1 MMGKILSPRLVHI
14 IDNKIFSQNID
25 ALILS
30 HIHLSPVEQQSILEL
45 RSRELRL
52 ERINNYLCQEIEIL
66 FEQERIK
73 HQTNKV
79 FSIYK
84 ATSDKTDNTPLS
96 QKNLPP
102 ESKFLK
108 LIESAPLL
116 LEHKDFLLQQVDRLN
131 YLSKD
136 SVEYQNLS
144 SYLENI
150 AKIPWNSFSS
160 PSENFAEVKEKLN
173 QDHYGLEDVK
183 QRILEYLAL
192 RKLNPENK
200 GMILCLVGPPG
211 VGKTSI
217 GESIANALH
226 RPFVRISLGG
236 VKEEADIRG
245 IAERMSVLILA
256 VLSKLCNKQKQWI
269 Q

>member
-1 MMGKILSPRLVHI
+1 M
-14 IDNKIFSQNID
+14 
-25 ALILS
+25 
-30 HIHLSPVEQQSILEL
+30 EQQSILEL

-200 GMILCLVGPPG
+200 GMILCLVGPQG
-211 VGKTSI
+211 S
-217 GESIANALH
+217 
-226 RPFVRISLGG
+226 
-236 VKEEADIRG
+236 VKQ
-245 IAERMSVLILA
+245 VLVNLLLMLYIDPL
-256 VLSKLCNKQKQWI
+256 
-269 Q
+269 